1 MWGENNE
8 MKRSEITKIFKA
20 LGNER
25 RFLIVKHILDQKE
38 LTVSQISE
46 LINLSFKST
55 SRHLSVLKNANLVVS
70 RQTDLNNFYSLNNEF
85 AREFVKFL
93 KF

>member
-1 MWGENNE
+1 MI
-8 MKRSEITKIFKA
+8 KRVEIIKIFRA

-25 RFLIVKHILDQKE
+25 RFLIIKHILDQEE

-55 SRHLSVLKNANLVVS
+55 SRHLLVLKNANLVVS
-70 RQTDLNNFYSLNNEF
+70 RQTDLNNFYSINQEYIKEF
-85 AREFVKFL
+85 TKFL
-93 KF
+93 QS